1 MIFPTVHLNGTSR
14 EALFDGFI
22 EAHRAIT
29 EARKAIQ
36 AIYPNGRDYYTQ
48 GPYALRSAENEYD
61 ARLKVLGEMAYD
73 LLLLA
78 AHCQD
83 S

>member
-14 EALFDGFI
+14 DVLFEGFI
-22 EAHRAIT
+22 AAHRAIT
-29 EARKAIQ
+29 DARNAIQ
-36 AIYPNGRDYYTQ
+36 SIYPNGRDYYTQ

-61 ARLKVLGEMAYD
+61 ARLKALGEMAYD
-73 LLLLA
+73 MLLLA